1 MVMDREL
8 ITLEVTQRPNNPCQL
23 QVVFVPPPDEVLA
36 EYVHAVCRDLGDGCD
51 CSELESGMF
60 AYLRVCMRALAR
72 ELTAKHNGEIDSRI
86 E

>member
-1 MVMDREL
+1 METEL
-8 ITLEVTQRPNNPCQL
+8 IQIEVQRQAADPH
-23 QVVFVPPPDEVLA
+23 VRKVIFHAPPDELLA

-51 CSELESGMF
+51 CSELEDGMF

-72 ELTAKHNGEIDSRI
+72 ELTARHNGEIDSRI